1 MKKFLLSLMVTVLVL
16 AASAQGKHMAPN
28 PHKEGY
34 KEQPVVLTHTQSYSP
49 VTHQHRSSR
58 GEVSFT
64 KLHSER
70 VGSAGNLLTVLEG
83 TCNQIDVNDQLNL
96 VTFIHRNDNSVFG
109 GSLAQYRFDV
119 SHDRGNNWTSDLGT
133 ITNNPVLDNT
143 TAGAPKARFPQA
155 GIFNPSGNT
164 IPDSA
169 YLIYSGT
176 YHNDDHWI
184 GQARGRGKISGDTST
199 FNVNLNPITSASY
212 VAIAS
217 GFCHGA
223 PGVFWNL
230 NREYNGGFVTGDPQV
245 TTGLI
250 VEKGVWNTGTKDV
263 DWTQQTIPQTF
274 VHALSGTTD
283 FTVVYSTNI
292 AFDPTGQYGW
302 ISALADITPDLDSVL
317 DPIFWKS
324 TDFGATWSG
333 PIRVDLDSL
342 PEVMAQLGQINEVS
356 GDPSSG
362 VPTGWGDDGDLV
374 VDAWGNPHF
383 LTLVGSGTGYGIEFA
398 GFDMWDITFNA
409 NNPVCQGGWHGWH
422 GLYLDSL
429 HTLQG
434 DMTSDN
440 PAYTESN
447 RPMASATADGKR
459 LFFFWTESDAA
470 WVGSND
476 NVLPNLFGKGVDPEH
491 YLFTKTVNFTEGD
504 SLWGGETSNTS
515 GGAFGGAKYGTA
527 SPVALVNGDTYNVP
541 VVLTQ
546 IDYNFDLTQGLGS
559 SDQPAA
565 FWYINNINFEKG
577 SFTEG
582 LAADVEINGLSPV
595 TINAGNGYTE
605 DGANLTYLDTTCYHS
620 GLLHLVID
628 TGNLNT
634 NAAGTYIIY
643 YYAEDDNG
651 NIYAAD
657 SRTVIVGAIPTAEF
671 TWSFP
676 GPQPNKV
683 QFQDQ
688 STNIPTSWVWN
699 FGDGSGSNLQN
710 PQHIFATAGTYHVC
724 LTVTNGFGTS
734 QTVCHDILI
743 TSTGINTIAFE
754 QNITMFPNPSTGKVM
769 LTVNG
774 NSSPEFTVTVYN
786 VLGETVVS
794 SSKYKAGTTNVE
806 LNLTNAPSGL
816 YLVKIQSNEGT
827 AVKHLT
833 IDQK

>member
-1 MKKFLLSLMVTVLVL
+1 MKKFLLSLMVTVTVL

-28 PHKEGY
+28 PYKAGY
-34 KEQPVVLTHTQSYSP
+34 KEQPVVLLHNQPYSP
-49 VTHQHRSSR
+49 VTHQHRASR
-58 GEVSFT
+58 GLVSST
-64 KLHSER
+64 KLHSEKI
-70 VGSAGNLLTVLEG
+70 GTAGNLLTVLEG
-83 TCNQIDVNDQLNL
+83 TCNQIDVNDELNL
-96 VTFIHRNDNSVFG
+96 VTFIHRNDPSVWG
-109 GSLAQYRFDV
+109 GSLAQYRYDV
-119 SHDRGNNWTSDLGT
+119 SKDRGNNWQSDIGN
-133 ITNNPVLDNT
+133 ITNSPVLDNV

-169 YLIYSGT
+169 YLVYSGT
-176 YHNDDHWI
+176 FHNDDNWI
-184 GQARGRGKISGDTST
+184 GQARGRGQLSGDTST
-199 FNVNLNPITSASY
+199 FNVHLDAIPTASH
-212 VAIAS
+212 VAIAT
-217 GFCHGA
+217 GFCQGA

-230 NREYNGGFVTGDPQV
+230 NREYNGGFVAGDPV
-245 TTGLI
+245 ITTGLVI
-250 VEKGVWNTGTKDV
+250 EKGVWNTVTKDV
-263 DWTQQTIPQTF
+263 DWTFQIKPTNF
-274 VHALSGTTD
+274 VTALSGTTD
-283 FTVVYSTNI
+283 FSVVYSTNI

-302 ISALADITPDLDSVL
+302 IVALADITPDLDSVL

-324 TDFGATWSG
+324 TDFGATWSSA
-333 PIRVDLDSL
+333 IRVDLDSL

-362 VPTGWGDDGDLV
+362 IPTGWGDDGDLV

-383 LTLVGSGTGYGIEFA
+383 VTLVGSGTGYGIEYA

-409 NNPVCQGGWHGWH
+409 NAPSCQGGWNGWH

-447 RPMASATADGKR
+447 RPMASSTLDGRR

-491 YLFTKTVNFTEGD
+491 YLMTKTVNFTEGD
-504 SLWGGETSNTS
+504 SLWGGETANTS

-527 SPVALVNGDTYNVP
+527 SPRALVNGETYNVP
-541 VVLTQ
+541 LVLTQ

-565 FWYINNINFEKG
+565 FWYINNINFEKCDF
-577 SFTEG
+577 SEG
-582 LAADVEINGLSPV
+582 LSADVEINGLETV
-595 TINAGNGYTE
+595 TINAGSPYIE
-605 DGANLTYLDTTCYHS
+605 DGANLTYLDTACYHS
-620 GLLHLVID
+620 GDLHLVID

-634 NAAGTYIIY
+634 NVVGTYRIC

-657 SRTVIVGAIPTAEF
+657 SRTVIVGAIPVCAF
-671 TWSFP
+671 TYSFP
-676 GPQPNKV
+676 NFPYKPQ
-683 QFQDQ
+683 FTDQ
-688 STNIPTSWVWN
+688 SSNGPTTWHWD
-699 FGDGSGSNLQN
+699 FGDGTGSAAQN
-710 PQHIFATAGTYHVC
+710 PLKTFTSNGTFHVC
-724 LTVTNGFGTS
+724 LYMTNSFGTS
-734 QTVCHDILI
+734 NTCCQDVVI
-743 TSTGINTIAFE
+743 TGTGIDEPEFS
-754 QNITMFPNPSTGKVM
+754 QHVSMFPNPSNGKVM
-769 LTVNG
+769 LSMDG
-774 NSSPEFTVTVYN
+774 NVSSEFTVTVYN
-786 VLGETVVS
+786 AIGETVMS

-806 LNLTNAPSGL
+806 LNLANAASGL
-816 YLVKIQSNEGT
+816 YLVKIQTNEGT

-833 IDQK
+833 IEQK